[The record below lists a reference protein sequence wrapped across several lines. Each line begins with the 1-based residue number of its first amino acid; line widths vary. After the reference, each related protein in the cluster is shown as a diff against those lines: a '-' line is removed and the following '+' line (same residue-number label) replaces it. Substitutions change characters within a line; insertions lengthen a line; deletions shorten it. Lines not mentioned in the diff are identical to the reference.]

1 MWVLVFLDLNL
12 LWTIVDVVKNYK
24 FNQTWAIAW
33 KPQRF
38 FSLSFLSSA
47 FRFPSEDPV
56 EVEEDESLMD
66 RVTGPGRRG
75 AGIVSVIFSTSRV
88 LDKNRGPV
96 YAQSFLSLV
105 FPLWLYLI
113 GLLRRSLITSWLMN
127 SATSGQTDACLVA
140 QVCTSLTEPV
150 LPLSHLEHLIVR
162 LTPPPAYPMAFLFFR
177 PFFPSLII
185 LCFFLFVLFCFW
197 MFLVPPFLHN
207 VLMVVVAFL
216 HRLIYWWLCLHN

>member
-1 MWVLVFLDLNL
+1 MWVLFFLDLNL

-47 FRFPSEDPV
+47 FRFPNEDPV

-75 AGIVSVIFSTSRV
+75 AGIDSGIFSTSRV

-127 SATSGQTDACLVA
+127 SANSGQTDACLVT
-140 QVCTSLTEPV
+140 QVCTSLTESV

-185 LCFFLFVLFCFW
+185 LYCFGFFVLFLNV
-197 MFLVPPFLHN
+197 LVPPFLHN

-216 HRLIYWWLCLHN
+216 HCLIYWWLYLHN